1 MKLSERLRA
10 AARAY
15 KLGAGL
21 DAGRLHF
28 GTDPGAYSPAEYGDY
43 ISTSNNVY
51 AVTTQRAQML
61 ASLPLVL
68 YKQNSSGDR
77 SEVTRGGLWDLLH
90 KVNPFWTW
98 NRLIQQT
105 ELSLCLWGAAY
116 LFLERGQS
124 GRQPPSEA
132 WWGRPDRVTVVPDEA
147 NYLSHFIYHAP
158 NGQSIPF
165 MPSEVV
171 WFPYPN
177 PVDEFSGLAPL
188 GAARLSADLASAAM
202 QSNRNLFANGLQ
214 MGGVVFPKSGTTFT
228 PEQAQEIEEDLSKRF
243 KGVDKAHRW
252 GVFRTEVQLQQVGF
266 NPKDAEFLGALK
278 WSLEEICR
286 AYHWPLDL
294 VGGQRTYEN
303 LNAAYKAAWTHCL
316 LPEAAFI
323 ASELTEQLLPMFGNE
338 ADVCEFD
345 SSGVEVL
352 QEDEA
357 ANWTRAKEK
366 ITVGALTVNE
376 WRIEQGLEPVP
387 WGDVWWAQGSL
398 TPVENAD
405 KPEPAPEVVAAPVE
419 EPAPQEEPPAEEE
432 AAQDEERAYHRSLE
446 YGGLEHRRIWQ
457 RFLLRATD
465 GEKNL
470 SKTITGLLKR
480 QLESV
485 TERLKQGV
493 EGAADNPFDMKVWVK
508 RFREEA
514 RPAILA
520 VITAAANEALADL
533 GLGMAFDVLNPA
545 VVRFLEGRA
554 QRFAQ
559 EVNDTTWKQLKE
571 SLGAGIEGGEGI
583 PKLQERVE
591 QVMGDRIRS
600 TPETIART
608 EVIGASNG
616 GTLEAWKQSGVVKGK
631 VWLAALDD
639 RTRDS
644 HREAHGQQ
652 VGIDE
657 DFRVGGA
664 AGPAPGQMGVAEEDI
679 NCRCTM
685 TAVV

>member
-28 GTDPGAYSPAEYGDY
+28 GTDPGTYSPAEYGDY
-43 ISTSNNVY
+43 IATSNNVY
-51 AVTTQRAQML
+51 AVATQRAKML
-61 ASLPLVL
+61 ASLPLAL
-68 YKQNSSGDR
+68 YKQNSNGDR
-77 SEVTRGGLWDLLH
+77 TEVTRGGMYDLLQ
-90 KVNPFWTW
+90 KVNPFWTF

-105 ELSLCLWGAAY
+105 ELSLCLWGACFW
-116 LFLERGQS
+116 FLERGQS
-124 GRQPPSEA
+124 GRMPPQEA
-132 WWGRPDRVTVVPDEA
+132 WWGRPDRVTVVPHEN
-147 NYLSHFIYHAP
+147 NYLSHFVYTAAG
-158 NGQSIPF
+158 GQQIPYL
-165 MPSEVV
+165 PSEVI
-171 WFPYPN
+171 WFHYPN
-177 PVDEFSGLAPL
+177 PVDEYSGLSPL
-188 GAARLSADLASAAM
+188 AAARLAADLAGAAM
-202 QSNRNLFANGLQ
+202 RSNRNLFANGLQ
-214 MGGVVFPKSGTTFT
+214 MGGAVFPKAGTTLSA
-228 PEQAQEIEEDLSKRF
+228 EQAEELEHSLERRF

-252 GVFRTEVQLQQVGF
+252 GVFRFEAQLQQIGF

-316 LPEAAFI
+316 LPEATFI
-323 ASELTEQLLPMFGNE
+323 SSELTEQLLPMFGAE

-345 SSGVEVL
+345 ASGVEVL

-357 ANWTRAKEK
+357 AHWTRAKEQ
-366 ITVGALTVNE
+366 ITTGAITVNE
-376 WRIEQGLEPVP
+376 WRKQEGLEPVA
-387 WGDVWWAQGSL
+387 WGDVWWASATLG
-398 TPVENAD
+398 PIENAEA
-405 KPEPAPEVVAAPVE
+405 PALEPSAAVSAETQTEESVAATS
-419 EPAPQEEPPAEEE
+419 QEQ
-432 AAQDEERAYHRSLE
+432 AARANEQHHLE
-446 YGGLEHRRIWQ
+446 YGGLEHRQIWQ
-457 RFLLRATD
+457 RFVVRATD
-465 GEKNL
+465 AEKSL
-470 SKTITGLLKR
+470 SKTVVSLFKR

-485 TERLKQGV
+485 IEHVKQ
-493 EGAADNPFDMKVWVK
+493 EAAAAAESPFDKKLWIK

-514 RPAILA
+514 KPVILS
-520 VITAAANEALADL
+520 IIETAAKAALADL
-533 GLGMAFDVLNPA
+533 GLGIAFDILNPA

-559 EVNDTTWKQLKE
+559 EVNETTWKQLKE

-639 RTRDS
+639 RTRDD
-644 HREAHGQQ
+644 HREAHGQT
-652 VGIDE
+652 VDLDA
-657 DFRVGGA
+657 DFEVGGVRGQ
-664 AGPAPGQMGVAEEDI
+664 GPGLMGDPAQDC
-679 NCRCTM
+679 NCRCTV
-685 TAVV
+685 TAVL